1 MGTLVKGSDTEESTV
16 QEPLDVI
23 GKSMLCFGLGP
34 VEMQVETKCF
44 HCKILALYNFGCRII
59 QIDLK

>member
-1 MGTLVKGSDTEESTV
+1 MSMQVKGSDTGESIV
-16 QEPLDVI
+16 QESLDVI
-23 GKSMLCFGLGP
+23 GENMLYFGLGP

-44 HCKILALYNFGCRII
+44 HCKILGLYNFGCRII